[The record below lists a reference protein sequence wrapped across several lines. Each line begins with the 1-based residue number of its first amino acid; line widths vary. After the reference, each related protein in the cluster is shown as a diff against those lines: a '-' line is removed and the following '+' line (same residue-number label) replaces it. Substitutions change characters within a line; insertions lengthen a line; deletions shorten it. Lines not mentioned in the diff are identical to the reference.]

1 MYKKIRL
8 NLLGFL
14 PKSISSEDVDAL
26 LAAINKIRDRSL
38 ILLLLRTGMRIG
50 ELLNVKVA
58 DVVLSERK
66 ILLYVKEFNL
76 STY

>member
-8 NLLGFL
+8 RLPGFL
-14 PKSISSEDVDAL
+14 PKAIPAEDVDAL

-50 ELLNVKVA
+50 ELLNVKVV

-66 ILLYVKEFNL
+66 ILLYVIEFNL